1 MCTAVAGP
9 EKQLKTQAAVH
20 SLVETMRELVGA
32 IESLIDSLKK
42 KFIDS
47 IGDVG
52 KTLGDVLGPMNAL
65 KPISQLMEKE
75 IKLPVF
81 GSLRGKETKSPLDQ
95 PYCSGNYKPEAGRC
109 YEKCRDG
116 YEAKTLDRCWSAC
129 KDKRNDA
136 GLYCNTDIKN
146 NRDFSWNMNVIGL
159 RRKGENG
166 QRGQRWCL

>member
-1 MCTAVAGP
+1 
-9 EKQLKTQAAVH
+9 
-20 SLVETMRELVGA
+20 
-32 IESLIDSLKK
+32 
-42 KFIDS
+42 
-47 IGDVG
+47 
-52 KTLGDVLGPMNAL
+52 
-65 KPISQLMEKE
+65 MEKE

-146 NRDFSWNMNVIGL
+146 NRDFSWNMNGWSKKK
-159 RRKGENG
+159 RRKWTREDNVGVYKKCDVQYGNG
-166 QRGQRWCL
+166 FHDGNFGPPRFW